1 VSRTSRKI
9 IFKESTGRRIIEQSR
24 IRLIC
29 VGLFFILCFA
39 SIAVRMVDVAVFD
52 KRARQTITVTDPDN
66 EKSEQVE
73 LQQTTE
79 SATEFKLQRGDIVDR
94 NGALLATSLMT
105 ASVFVNPKEMRDK
118 EEAATKLGNALGLDS
133 KKLLAKFQGGKSFL
147 WIKRNLTPKQENLV
161 NSLGIPG
168 LYFLPE
174 EKRVYP
180 YGNMTSHV
188 IGYVGVDNKGLGGI
202 EKEFDQRL
210 RDTAINNDPFALSID
225 VRLQAIMHEEMLK
238 AVDEFDAIG
247 ATGVIMDIHSGE
259 LLSMISLPDFDPN
272 KLNKDDDAARF
283 NRATLGAYEMG
294 STFKSFTMAEALE
307 YGTANMKS
315 SYDAINPLRIG
326 GFTISDAHSMHRWL
340 SVPEIYAFSSN
351 VGVARM
357 VMEVGAKRQR
367 AFLEKIGML
376 APIEIELPEKAT
388 PLYPSDWK
396 EINMVTIAYG
406 HGISVSPL
414 HLVRGIAALVDGGTL
429 PRLTLLKD
437 GNKGRADGAQV
448 ISEKTSANIRR
459 LMRLVVEHGTGTKAD
474 VPGYRV
480 AGKTGTA
487 EKVNSGGGYNHNA
500 KLASFIAAFP
510 VENPRYIVLVM
521 IDEPK
526 GDKSTF
532 EFATGGWISA
542 PVVNRVIT
550 RMGPLL
556 GIKPEYDVPQDDAE
570 KYWVDK
576 SGDKPAEKAKTHPAS
591 LPLYKQFFH
600 AASY

>member
-1 VSRTSRKI
+1 MKKKV

-24 IRLIC
+24 IRVLC

-39 SIAVRMVDVAVFD
+39 SIGVRMIEVAVFD
-52 KRARQTITVTDPDN
+52 KRHATTITVTDPDN
-66 EKSEQVE
+66 EEKSEQVD
-73 LQQTTE
+73 LQKTTDSAAE
-79 SATEFKLQRGDIVDR
+79 STLQRGDIVDR
-94 NGALLATSLMT
+94 NGVLLATSLMT

-133 KKLLAKFQGGKSFL
+133 KRLLTKFQGGKSFL
-147 WIKRNLTPKQENLV
+147 WIKRNLTPKEENLV

-180 YGNMTSHV
+180 YGNMMSHV
-188 IGYVGVDNKGLGGI
+188 IGYVGIDNKGLGGI
-202 EKEFDQRL
+202 EKQFDQRL
-210 RDTAINNDPFALSID
+210 RDSAINNEPFPLSID
-225 VRLQAIMHEEMLK
+225 VRLQGIMHEEVAK
-238 AVDEFDAIG
+238 AVDEFNAIG
-247 ATGVIMDIHSGE
+247 ATGVILDLRSGE
-259 LLSMISLPDFDPN
+259 ILSMLSLPDFDPH
-272 KLNKDDDAARF
+272 KLLKSEDAARF

-294 STFKSFTMAEALE
+294 STFKSFTMAMALE
-307 YGTANMKS
+307 NGISTMKS
-315 SYDAINPLRIG
+315 SYDATNPLKIG

-340 SVPEIYAFSSN
+340 SVPEIYAYSSN
-351 VGVARM
+351 VGVARIIM
-357 VMEVGAKRQR
+357 DVGTKRQK
-367 AFLEKIGML
+367 AFMEKIGMMK
-376 APIEIELPEKAT
+376 PVDIELPEKAN

-414 HLVRGIAALVDGGTL
+414 HLVRGIAAMVNGGTL
-429 PRLTLLKD
+429 QRLTILKE
-437 GNKGRADGAQV
+437 GNKGKPEGERI
-448 ISEKTSANIRR
+448 ISEKTSANVRR

-474 VPGYRV
+474 VAGYRV

-487 EKVNSGGGYNHNA
+487 EKVSSSGGYDGNA

-510 VENPRYIVLVM
+510 VENPRYLVLVM
-521 IDEPK
+521 IDEPQ
-526 GDKSTF
+526 GDKATHD
-532 EFATGGWISA
+532 FATGGWISA
-542 PVVNRVIT
+542 PVVGRVIT

-576 SGDKPAEKAKTHPAS
+576 SGEKPAEKPKTHPAS
-591 LPLYKQFFH
+591 IPLYKQFFH

>member
-1 VSRTSRKI
+1 MKKKV

-24 IRLIC
+24 IRVLC

-39 SIAVRMVDVAVFD
+39 SIGVRMIEVAVFD
-52 KRARQTITVTDPDN
+52 KRHATTITVTDPDN
-66 EKSEQVE
+66 EEKSEQVD
-73 LQQTTE
+73 LQKTNDSAAE
-79 SATEFKLQRGDIVDR
+79 STLQRGDIVDR
-94 NGALLATSLMT
+94 NGVLLATSLMT

-133 KKLLAKFQGGKSFL
+133 KRLLTKFQGGKSFL
-147 WIKRNLTPKQENLV
+147 WIKRNLTPKEENLV

-180 YGNMTSHV
+180 YGNMMSHV
-188 IGYVGVDNKGLGGI
+188 IGYVGIDNKGLGGI
-202 EKEFDQRL
+202 EKQFDQRL
-210 RDTAINNDPFALSID
+210 RDSAINNEPFPLSID
-225 VRLQAIMHEEMLK
+225 VRLQGIMHEEVAK
-238 AVDEFDAIG
+238 AVDEFNAIG
-247 ATGVIMDIHSGE
+247 ATGVILDLHSGE
-259 LLSMISLPDFDPN
+259 ILSMLSLPDFDPH
-272 KLNKDDDAARF
+272 KLLKSEDAARF

-294 STFKSFTMAEALE
+294 STFKSFTMAMALE
-307 YGTANMKS
+307 NGTANMKS
-315 SYDAINPLRIG
+315 SYDATNPLKIG

-340 SVPEIYAFSSN
+340 TVPEIYAYSSN

-357 VMEVGAKRQR
+357 VMEVGAKRQK
-367 AFLEKIGML
+367 AFMEKIGMMK
-376 APIEIELPEKAT
+376 PVDIELPEKANT
-388 PLYPSDWK
+388 LYPSDWK

-414 HLVRGIAALVDGGTL
+414 HLVRGIAAMVNGGTL
-429 PRLTLLKD
+429 QRLTILKD
-437 GNKGRADGAQV
+437 GNKGKPEGERI
-448 ISEKTSANIRR
+448 ISEKTSANVRR

-474 VPGYRV
+474 VAGYRV

-487 EKVNSGGGYNHNA
+487 EKVSSSGGYDGNA

-510 VENPRYIVLVM
+510 VENPRYLVLVM
-521 IDEPK
+521 IDEPQ
-526 GDKSTF
+526 GDKATHD
-532 EFATGGWISA
+532 FATGGWISA
-542 PVVNRVIT
+542 PVVGRVIT

-576 SGDKPAEKAKTHPAS
+576 SGEKPAEKSKTHPAS
-591 LPLYKQFFH
+591 IPLYKQFFH